1 MDDGGGGAWRSIG
14 SEASFFF
21 FFSIDRRGVVDEWK
35 VMSTAGMDEKFKGR
49 RSCKYCCW
57 LVREILCVER
67 NGLKLSQRFDFNRI

>member
-1 MDDGGGGAWRSIG
+1 MEIDWKRGFF
-14 SEASFFF
+14 FFF

-57 LVREILCVER
+57 QIGLCVKFCAW
-67 NGLKLSQRFDFNRI
+67 NGTV

>member
-1 MDDGGGGAWRSIG
+1 MEIDWKRGFF
-14 SEASFFF
+14 FFF